1 LPPPLPKRGWIP
13 ADKSRSRSLRRWL
26 SQARHCWALE
36 CCGVGNAAAKPYI
49 SREGRRL
56 RAPPYAFCDLRNR
69 LCWARCIS
77 RFSRRLRPSIRS
89 CPAQMT
95 AWLDENCSAV
105 GWTMTPSGTRGVLN
119 DALSIYFCGRYAGEH
134 SSLAS
139 ASRQRLR
146 RLVGFGLRSRFP
158 SQLSGSRYKML
169 GNTTSRITR
178 AGETH

>member
-1 LPPPLPKRGWIP
+1 MPGNPRELITAAERRFPVRIRVAVPPSGLGQRHTQIP
-13 ADKSRSRSLRRWL
+13 
-26 SQARHCWALE
+26 
-36 CCGVGNAAAKPYI
+36 
-49 SREGRRL
+49 
-56 RAPPYAFCDLRNR
+56 
-69 LCWARCIS
+69 
-77 RFSRRLRPSIRS
+77 
-89 CPAQMT
+89 
-95 AWLDENCSAV
+95 AWLDENCGAD
-105 GWTMTPSGTRGVLN
+105 GWAMTPSGTRGVLN